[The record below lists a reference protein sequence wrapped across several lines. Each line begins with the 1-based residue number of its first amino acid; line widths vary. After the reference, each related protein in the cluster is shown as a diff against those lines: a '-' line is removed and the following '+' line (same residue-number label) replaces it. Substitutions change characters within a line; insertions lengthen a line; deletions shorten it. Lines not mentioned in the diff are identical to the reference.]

1 MKFKQNVL
9 NVSLSIILLSNFN
22 MVYGNVPRKDFD
34 VSIGN
39 KKQEEI
45 VGTITLSGNGGK
57 GGNEPSILKKS
68 PLNTMNKGK
77 FSESISTDE
86 AKKTF
91 ENIGGEDVL
100 VFEGGNNKNKNNQQQ
115 LKYPKLKSNTNNVG
129 GEKNSLPISSSYSDL
144 AKEIPIPTDFNILKN
159 ALSANDYAKM
169 PVSAAP
175 VGLPEFSYNAG
186 LIDEK
191 SLRSVI
197 RSIANAGKS
206 ANKTNISSNNLDL
219 NKEEIKEEYK
229 EVVLNRVEQKWYN
242 ALKQESQLM
251 MLSGLP
257 MKIMLIPSKDNLMFN
272 FMLSNVARGN
282 ETSISQK
289 KFDDGIFALL
299 GKPFINGRVVPM
311 CYLVFDD
318 LVEEYENKILSPL
331 ERKIGMDATAAFV
344 VAHNVG
350 ICLDQL
356 ERDNKIPKSKTW
368 YISEVH
374 KIGLYPPAFQ
384 SLFPNGMRSNIYSL
398 KENEIMGNNAQRQY
412 QQRLVDSFAVLWAY
426 NRGFK
431 NIAKSLIEVKSYLP
445 EYSTH
450 NTIKAIQNIEGKL
463 RQMRANTL
471 TLSKIWK
478 FARENQKISD
488 VSSELQKADY
498 NILYKPQVSELKQE
512 KVNQLTT
519 NYIPV
524 NNFGNSM
531 SNTKNMNKTAHMN
544 TTNNMK
550 NITKTVS
557 DAKTPQQMSKFDKT
571 KTESFSSM
579 NFNVTEMIKQDLD
592 TEKVKLKYGLVKVE
606 KEVKPKK
613 EDKKKEVVS
622 FNQLNK
628 GLSETNKKDEQS
640 NKEKNVNSSNLKE
653 KNEKVVEKYNKKPL
667 EKENGDKK
675 IKLEDGIRNQILKEY
690 DFNDVSNPDSQFK
703 FEL

>member
-1 MKFKQNVL
+1 
-9 NVSLSIILLSNFN
+9 

-39 KKQEEI
+39 KKQEDI

-57 GGNEPSILKKS
+57 NSGDVSSILKKS
-68 PLNTMNKGK
+68 PLNTINKSN

-91 ENIGGEDVL
+91 ENSGEKVL
-100 VFEGGNNKNKNNQQQ
+100 IFEGGNNKNENNQQQ
-115 LKYPKLKSNTNNVG
+115 LKYPKLKSNTTNNNL
-129 GEKNSLPISSSYSDL
+129 EKNSLPISSSYSDL

-175 VGLPEFSYNAG
+175 VGLPEFSHNAG

-197 RSIANAGKS
+197 RSIANASES

-219 NKEEIKEEYK
+219 SKKEIKEEYK

-318 LVEEYENKILSPL
+318 LIEEYESKILSPL
-331 ERKIGMDATAAFV
+331 ERKIGMEATAAFV
-344 VAHNVG
+344 IAHNVG

-412 QQRLVDSFAVLWAY
+412 QQRLVDSFAVLWSY

-431 NIAKSLIEVKSYLP
+431 KIAKSLIEVKSYLP

-498 NILYKPQVSELKQE
+498 NILYKPQISELKQE
-512 KVNQLTT
+512 KVGRLTT

-531 SNTKNMNKTAHMN
+531 SNTKNMNTTSHMS

-557 DAKTPQQMSKFDKT
+557 DAKAPQQMSKFDKT

-579 NFNVTEMIKQDLD
+579 NFNVTEMIKKDLD
-592 TEKVKLKYGLVKVE
+592 AEKVKLKYGLVKVE
-606 KEVKPKK
+606 EEVKHKK

-628 GLSETNKKDEQS
+628 GLSEGNKKNEQNIKEMKEE
-640 NKEKNVNSSNLKE
+640 NKNSSDVSSSSLKE
-653 KNEKVVEKYNKKPL
+653 KDEKIQKNEKGNKKTS
-667 EKENGDKK
+667 EKESGDKK
-675 IKLEDGIRNQILKEY
+675 IKLEDGIRDQILKEY